1 MVWGPIKGRN
11 EEKVSSQFLY
21 RCELFLYTCKS
32 KFRHFLLHA
41 MNIGHCDE
49 AAAGPRD
56 GELTITPDT
65 MQTEP
70 RTATDQC
77 LPDRVLHVSSST

>member
-1 MVWGPIKGRN
+1 
-11 EEKVSSQFLY
+11 
-21 RCELFLYTCKS
+21 
-32 KFRHFLLHA
+32 